1 MKSSKLYQI
10 GTLAQ
15 KANVNID
22 TIRYYEKRNL
32 LIPKSRKESSF
43 RMYDDESLKTIR
55 FIKHAQEL
63 GFQLEEIRDLIK
75 LRSNTT
81 GRCQNVRKR
90 AIDKLEDVEAKIL
103 TLKSI
108 QKNLKKLIEE
118 CDQRKLQESCPIIE
132 GMEDDE

>member
-1 MKSSKLYQI
+1 MKTTKLYQI

-22 TIRYYEKRNL
+22 TIRYYEKRSL

-43 RMYDDESLKTIR
+43 RMYDDDSLKTIR

-63 GFQLEEIRDLIK
+63 GFQLEEIRDLLK
-75 LRSNTT
+75 LRSNST

-90 AIDKLEDVEAKIL
+90 AVNKLEDVEAKIQSL
-103 TLKSI
+103 RSI

-118 CDQRKLQESCPIIE
+118 CDQRKFQEYCPIIE
-132 GMEDDE
+132 GMEDDK

>member
-32 LIPKSRKESSF
+32 LNPKTRKESSF
-43 RMYDDESLKTIR
+43 RMYDDDSLKTIR

-63 GFQLEEIRDLIK
+63 GFQLEEIRDLLK

-90 AIDKLEDVEAKIL
+90 AADKLEDVEAKIQS
-103 TLKSI
+103 LKSI

-118 CDQRKLQESCPIIE
+118 CDQRKTQELCPIIKGIE
-132 GMEDDE
+132 NE